1 MAEVIPFNV
10 ASRRLPSPA
19 DDPRRLAYETYA
31 AYQQA
36 ESAFRALYFGRP
48 LDTETLA
55 NRPSTRIVQRH
66 WATVEQLAETLQR
79 EKLLR
84 PEQVLKL
91 LLQKSLDAAE
101 RRPVPDA
108 DRGCTARLSKRS
120 HLRTR

>member
-1 MAEVIPFNV
+1 MSEVIPFNV
-10 ASRRLPSPA
+10 ASRRLPSPVG
-19 DDPRRLAYETYA
+19 DPRCQLPYEIYA

-79 EKLLR
+79 EKSLR
-84 PEQVLKL
+84 REQVMKV
-91 LLQKSLDAAE
+91 LLQASLGNSETQFA
-101 RRPVPDA
+101 VSLG
-108 DRGCTARLSKRS
+108 RGSKG
-120 HLRTR
+120 

>member
-1 MAEVIPFNV
+1 MAEVIPFKV
-10 ASRRLPSPA
+10 ASRRLPAPA
-19 DDPRRLAYETYA
+19 DDRPRQLTYETYA

-36 ESAFRALYFGRP
+36 ESAFRALYLGRP

-55 NRPSTRIVQRH
+55 NRPSTKIVQRH

-79 EKLLR
+79 EKSLR

-101 RRPVPDA
+101 PRPADA
-108 DRGCTARLSKRS
+108 DRGCTAR
-120 HLRTR
+120 

>member
-10 ASRRLPSPA
+10 AAGRLPSPA
-19 DDPRRLAYETYA
+19 EDPRQQLPYETYA

-79 EKLLR
+79 EKSLR
-84 PEQVLKL
+84 REQVLRL
-91 LLQKSLDAAE
+91 LLQASLGKTELQYA
-101 RRPVPDA
+101 VNS
-108 DRGCTARLSKRS
+108 DRDPQG
-120 HLRTR
+120 

>member
-1 MAEVIPFNV
+1 MSEVIPFNV
-10 ASRRLPSPA
+10 ASRRLPSPVG
-19 DDPRRLAYETYA
+19 DPRCQLPYEIYA

-79 EKLLR
+79 EKSLR
-84 PEQVLKL
+84 PEQVLKV

-101 RRPVPDA
+101 PRLAADA
-108 DRGCTARLSKRS
+108 DRDRTAS
-120 HLRTR
+120 